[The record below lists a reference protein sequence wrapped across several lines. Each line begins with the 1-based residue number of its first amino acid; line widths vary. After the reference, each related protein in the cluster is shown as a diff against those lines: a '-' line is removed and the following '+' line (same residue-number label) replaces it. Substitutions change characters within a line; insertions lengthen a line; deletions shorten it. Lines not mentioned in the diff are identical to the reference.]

1 MFTERELHYLK
12 DHTIGRLASA
22 SADGRP
28 HVVPVRFR
36 LADGGRSLEIGA
48 RDLPVRGQ
56 RRAYRD
62 NAAENPELAMV
73 VDDYDEQGAPRGLL
87 IRGTAKLHD
96 MGGERVVRGGG
107 PEWLELLPSSISSWG
122 IESAGYAP
130 AIRRAF

>member
-1 MFTERELHYLK
+1 MFTEGELLYLR

-22 SADGRP
+22 GADRRP

-36 LADGGRSLEIGA
+36 LSEDGRSLEIGA

-62 NAAENPELAMV
+62 NAAENPELAIV
-73 VDDYDEQGAPRGLL
+73 VDDYTEDGVPRGLL

-96 MGGERVVRGGG
+96 DGGEQVVRGGG
-107 PEWLELLPSSISSWG
+107 PQWLELLPASISSWG
-122 IESAGYAP
+122 IDSAGYAP
-130 AIRRAF
+130 PIRRAF